1 MIFRKGLKMK
11 PTTKREPTLLERTNA
26 INAEQDDEIEGHIQT
41 LKTYGVPM
49 PVISQIFWA
58 KIPGGRCRCNAVRHI
73 NETAQ
78 QKD

>member
-1 MIFRKGLKMK
+1 MKLALK
-11 PTTKREPTLLERTNA
+11 RDTLLERTNLM
-26 INAEQDDEIEGHIQT
+26 NAEQDAEIERHIET

-73 NETAQ
+73 NGTAQ
-78 QKD
+78 TNLKD

>member
-1 MIFRKGLKMK
+1 MK
-11 PTTKREPTLLERTNA
+11 FAPKRDTLLERTNLM
-26 INAEQDDEIEGHIQT
+26 NAEQDAEIERHIET

-58 KIPGGRCRCNAVRHI
+58 KVPGGRCRCNAVRHI

-78 QKD
+78 TNLKD

>member
-1 MIFRKGLKMK
+1 MKLALK
-11 PTTKREPTLLERTNA
+11 RDTLLERTNLM
-26 INAEQDDEIEGHIQT
+26 NAEQDAEIERHIAT

-78 QKD
+78 TNLKD